1 MLRYSI
7 IRSVLTVTVLNKII
21 TLTGTDL
28 IHLLSFSS
36 SEGNILENYRSAKWI
51 SPGKLNPLLTRP
63 NLILEFLKSNKN
75 YPWSILIQSWKRVD
89 VEIVP
94 RILILEYNMRT
105 YESTLTRENKF
116 PVSTLF
122 IWLGTKQI
130 YLHNTIRPNMFD
142 LENHHYRLINSHTKF
157 EHIRIVNMT

>member
-1 MLRYSI
+1 M
-7 IRSVLTVTVLNKII
+7 LNKII

-75 YPWSILIQSWKRVD
+75 YPWSNLIQSWKRVD
-89 VEIVP
+89 VEIV
-94 RILILEYNMRT
+94 RYLDYWYWNTIMRT
-105 YESTLTRENKF
+105 YKSTLARVKN
-116 PVSTLF
+116 SQSLHYLF
-122 IWLGTKQI
+122 YWVQGTKQI

-142 LENHHYRLINSHTKF
+142 LENHHYRLYLTVAYLKAKQ
-157 EHIRIVNMT
+157 T